1 MFFFI
6 VLINLNFITFDG
18 PIKFI
23 ETKSSNLKL
32 VILIGIY
39 WTKSTKKI
47 YINKRIFTYIYILYI
62 LNIIIN

>member
-23 ETKSSNLKL
+23 GTKSSNLKL

-47 YINKRIFTYIYILYI
+47 YINKIIFTIFTYYIY
-62 LNIIIN
+62 

>member
-6 VLINLNFITFDG
+6 VLLNLNFITFDG

-23 ETKSSNLKL
+23 GIKSSNIKL

-39 WTKSTKKI
+39 
-47 YINKRIFTYIYILYI
+47 
-62 LNIIIN
+62 

>member
-1 MFFFI
+1 MFFYI

-39 WTKSTKKI
+39 
-47 YINKRIFTYIYILYI
+47 
-62 LNIIIN
+62 

>member
-6 VLINLNFITFDG
+6 VLVNVNYITFDG

-23 ETKSSNLKL
+23 GTKSSNLKL

-39 WTKSTKKI
+39 
-47 YINKRIFTYIYILYI
+47 
-62 LNIIIN
+62 